1 MALTQV
7 IGRGLGTQTTLAG
20 SNTLVLDT
28 DGIMTRPLQPAFGAY
43 KGSTQSDPALSTLTT
58 ITFGTEL
65 FDKNADFDLSSDTF
79 TAPVTGIYQLN
90 ASATLQN
97 LDTAA
102 SYYRIVIATSN
113 QNFWTIVDP
122 NFSADNANFHQS
134 ISVTADMD
142 AADTAKV
149 QIFFADGTQQAD
161 IGSETY
167 FSGALLC

>member
-1 MALTQV
+1 MALTKV
-7 IGRGLGTQTTLAG
+7 TGAGVEGLSLSSSSTALSIDANGHITMPNQ
-20 SNTLVLDT
+20 S
-28 DGIMTRPLQPAFGAY
+28 AFGAY
-43 KGSTQSDPALSTLTT
+43 KGSTQNNPALSTLITV
-58 ITFGTEL
+58 TFGTEM
-65 FDKNADFDLSSDTF
+65 FDKNADFDLSTDTF

-97 LDTAA
+97 LDTDA
-102 SYYRIVIATSN
+102 SYYRIVIVTSN
-113 QNFWTIVDP
+113 RSFWTIVDP

-149 QIFFADGTQQAD
+149 QVFFADGTQQAD
-161 IGSETY
+161 IGAETY